1 MPTLSQSFFNFNL
14 GSRLLGVS
22 GDLSPQTL
30 LVVILSFFTLSFFIL
45 LKVNKRWR
53 GGIAGPRVGD
63 ALYKEVLEKRHH
75 GMISVH
81 EKYGDVVSFPTPS
94 GTVIFMRGNEELERV
109 FTDTKYFAKNTDTWS
124 AAGTVSD
131 VNNLI
136 QPMYKGSLFET
147 TGKEHNENRKTI
159 NPFFAHPLMIQST
172 IKAFNQYSDA
182 RWGEEF
188 TGDILDDFHSIV
200 KFAMVELLG
209 SYCLTEDDDALL
221 KRVIMHFVK
230 KNVDGAGDEKA
241 TLLTKKDEEMF
252 LEMEAVADR
261 CLEHVKAEMT
271 TKASEG
277 QSNVHEKG
285 LVYLMLKSG
294 KYSDQAIKELFVNL
308 VVAGGETPAL
318 ACCKTLAAM
327 AQNPAILERAAQE
340 VDDTF
345 PASADID
352 PSKIDRLDYLDA
364 CIMEGL
370 RRYAPATIVG
380 RRVVKETKVCGVTVP
395 KDSNLQ
401 VSVHAAHMNPAV
413 WDNPDAFN
421 PERFAKGKEIPK
433 GGFVAFGL
441 GGRACPGKRA
451 YMKMAK
457 AILACM
463 LKKYIVAEDPNTKND
478 LDSFMPNR
486 FVAWPSE
493 GHVTLKMVQ
502 RINVNYTT
510 KNNDGDVDTHFGAD
524 FSRQFVPTRRSA
536 FGGNGR

>member
-1 MPTLSQSFFNFNL
+1 MPASILSALNTQPTPTHLSVVLAPNIVNFTI
-14 GSRLLGVS
+14 
-22 GDLSPQTL
+22 LSIL
-30 LVVILSFFTLSFFIL
+30 ALVVVAAYFLWWGKCRNHI
-45 LKVNKRWR
+45 K
-53 GGIAGPRVGD
+53 GPRVGD
-63 ALYKEVLEKRHH
+63 DLYKEVLDNRHH

-81 EKYGDVVSFPTPS
+81 EKYGEVASFPTPS
-94 GTVIFMRGNEELERV
+94 GTVIFMRGNSELERV
-109 FTDTKYFAKNTDTWS
+109 FTDTKFFAKNTDTWS
-124 AAGTVSD
+124 AAGSVSD

-159 NPFFAHPLMIQST
+159 NPFFAHPEIVRAT
-172 IKAFNQYSDA
+172 IKAFEEYTN

-188 TGDILDDFHSIV
+188 SGDVLDDFHSIV
-200 KFAMVELLG
+200 KFAMVDLLG
-209 SYCLTEDDDALL
+209 NYCLTEEDDILL
-221 KRVIMHFVK
+221 KKVITHFVK
-230 KNVDGAGDEKA
+230 KNVDGAGDESA
-241 TLLTKKDEEMF
+241 ILLTKKDEEMF
-252 LEMEAVADR
+252 CEMEAVACR
-261 CLEHVKAEMT
+261 CLEHVKAEMAI
-271 TKASEG
+271 KAKEG
-277 QSNVHEKG
+277 QSNLHDKG

-327 AQNPAILERAAQE
+327 AQNPAVLERAVQE
-340 VDDTF
+340 VDDAF
-345 PASADID
+345 GADAEVD
-352 PSKIDRLDYLDA
+352 PSKIDSLDYLDA

-380 RRVVKETKVCGVTVP
+380 RRVVKETKVCNITIPEG
-395 KDSNLQ
+395 SSLQ

-413 WDNPDAFN
+413 WDSPEEFN
-421 PERFAKGKEIPK
+421 PERFAKGKAIPK

-463 LKKYIVAEDPNTKND
+463 LKKYIVAEDPTTKNN

-502 RINVNYTT
+502 RINVHRIN
-510 KNNDGDVDTHFGAD
+510 KNNESEVDTHFGAD
-524 FSRQFVPTRRSA
+524 FSRHFEPTRRSA